1 MRPALGSRRAVALL
15 VGPAIVVY
23 VAVVLV
29 PVIWS
34 LGYTFFTGSV
44 ISGFQF
50 SGLHNF
56 ARIFSDPAIG
66 DALAFTLKYA
76 LVMTAGQILLGYLL
90 ALFYVFYL
98 RRASTLIRTLVF
110 FPVAL
115 PTVAVALLFRQLFAL
130 APVNGLIN
138 TTLNVF
144 GTGSISWFGDG
155 GRAFIVIILMDLWTS
170 MGFYAVLLY
179 AGLIEIPAEILESA
193 RVDGV
198 GGIRLVWN
206 IVLPLSLPVLIS
218 STIFAANGALKVFDS
233 ILALTDGGPGYSTTP
248 LTIYMF
254 RTAFAYGDYG
264 YGSTVAL
271 LLTAICLV
279 VTLAIVRTNRR
290 SMFGA

>member
-1 MRPALGSRRAVALL
+1 MVIYA
-15 VGPAIVVY
+15 
-23 VAVVLV
+23 AVVLV
-29 PVIWS
+29 PVVWS
-34 LGYTFFTGSV
+34 MGYTLFTGSV
-44 ISGFQF
+44 ISGFQYAGF
-50 SGLHNF
+50 SNF

-66 DALAFTLKYA
+66 DALVFTLKYA
-76 LVMTAGQILLGYLL
+76 VIMTAGQILLGYLL

-115 PTVAVALLFRQLFAL
+115 PTVAVALLFRQLFAI
-130 APVNGLIN
+130 APANGLVN
-138 TTLNVF
+138 TMLNAF
-144 GTGSISWFGDG
+144 GADSVSWFGDG
-155 GRAFIVIILMDLWTS
+155 SGAFIVIVLMDLWTS

-179 AGLIEIPAEILESA
+179 AGLIEIPTEILESA

-198 GGIRLVWN
+198 GGVRLVWS

-218 STIFAANGALKVFDS
+218 STIFAVNGALKVFDS

-271 LLTAICLV
+271 LLTVICLA
-279 VTLAIVRTNRR
+279 VTLVIVRANRR